1 MARYR
6 RHQDTATLR
15 VEASSPLATQARGRS
30 ASPPTRVRAARAAP
44 RTPARGVAAC
54 GDAGSLRRLSSLTA
68 AVYEL
73 PLCRLLRLGWHRPRA
88 MPGFRSVVQSR
99 AGTGEPGGGG
109 EPVVR

>member
-1 MARYR
+1 MPWYR
-6 RHQDTATLR
+6 RHQDTATPRL
-15 VEASSPLATQARGRS
+15 EASSPLATQARGRS

-73 PLCRLLRLGWHRPRA
+73 PLCRLLRLGRHRLLA
-88 MPGFRSVVQSR
+88 MHVFRGVVQDR
-99 AGTGEPGGGG
+99 AEREDQAG
-109 EPVVR
+109 